1 MAASRRP
8 RLAAG
13 PLAALLVLG
22 AAASGCFP
30 APAEDAETVVVVHG
44 LGRTPASM
52 SVLELRL
59 ETAGYRV
66 VSFGYPSTSE
76 PLELLVERLAGEV
89 SACCAGDPRRVHFVT
104 HSMGGVLVWS
114 YLAGKAEPHLG
125 RVVMLSP
132 PSQGSELIDAL
143 EESSLARLVLG
154 PAGMELGTDSSAV
167 ASRLGPADFPLGI
180 IAGDRSMNPLASWLI
195 PGPDDGK
202 VGVER
207 SRAQGATDFLVLPA
221 THTFIMNRED
231 VAEETIRFLRTGRF
245 GAAPRG
251 AERR

>member
-1 MAASRRP
+1 MRPLLALMAA
-8 RLAAG
+8 A
-13 PLAALLVLG
+13 LG
-22 AAASGCFP
+22 AATGGCFP
-30 APAEDAETVVVVHG
+30 PPPDDAETVVVVHG
-44 LGRTPASM
+44 LGRTAASM

-76 PLELLVERLAGEV
+76 PLELLVERLAEEV
-89 SACCAGDPRRVHFVT
+89 SGCCGAASRDVHFVT

-114 YLAGKAEPHLG
+114 YLAERPEPHRG

-143 EESSLARLVLG
+143 GESPLVRLVLG
-154 PAGMELGTDSSAV
+154 PAGMELGTDSADV
-167 ASRLGPADFPLGI
+167 AGRLAPAAFTLGI
-180 IAGDRSMNPLASWLI
+180 IAGDRSLNPLASWLI

-202 VGVER
+202 VSVER
-207 SRAQGATDFLVLPA
+207 ARADGAADFLVLPA

-231 VAEETIRFLRTGRF
+231 VAEETISFLRTGRF
-245 GAAPRG
+245 GGG
-251 AERR
+251 ARP